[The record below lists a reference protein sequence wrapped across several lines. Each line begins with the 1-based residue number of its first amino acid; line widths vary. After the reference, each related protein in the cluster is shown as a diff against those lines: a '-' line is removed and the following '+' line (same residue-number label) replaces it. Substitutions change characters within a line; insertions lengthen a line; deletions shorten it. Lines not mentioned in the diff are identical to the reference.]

1 MSKAEIGAGDVVVN
15 LVGHGDVT
23 LRPSLKACTQ
33 LSSTPGGINKMME
46 QVRNLE
52 FGAIFS
58 VMTAGLGSNSKDLPE
73 LIYKTGLVNLQL
85 QCNEFLAIIAN
96 GGRRFTDEDQEES
109 KEDPL
114 TKSSQ

>member
-1 MSKAEIGAGDVVVN
+1 MSKPEIGAGDVVVN
-15 LVGHGDVT
+15 LVDHGDVV

-33 LSSTPGGINKMME
+33 LSSAPGGINKMME

-52 FGAIFS
+52 FGAILS

-73 LIYKTGLVNLQL
+73 LIYKTGLVNLHL

-96 GGRRFTDEDQEES
+96 GGRRFTEEDQEGGH
-109 KEDPL
+109 EDPL
-114 TKSSQ
+114 AKGSQ